1 MVTKTEA
8 ELAELTPAQRAAHFA
23 AEEETVFGKGFQR
36 DRHGQPIEQ
45 GIGSPGRESEH
56 HWNAL
61 EKAEGKEVADRAR
74 EAAARLRQQ

>member
-1 MVTKTEA
+1 MVTLTPD
-8 ELAELTPAQRAAHFA
+8 ELAQLTPAQRAEHFA
-23 AEEETVFGKGFQR
+23 KEEETVYGKGFRR

-45 GIGSPGRESEH
+45 GIGSPSRESEDH
-56 HWNAL
+56 YRAL